1 MATLYVA
8 STETFVGKSATC
20 VGLLTRAQRDGFSIG
35 YMKPVSVSVTR
46 TETSV
51 HDDDAAFIR
60 EHFALPDPLEHV
72 APVLV
77 TQGVVEQIMRG
88 QATTDFVRRLREAYL
103 AVSRN
108 RDLLVVEGANTWA
121 EGLVVDLSADQV
133 SDMLEAPVLL
143 VTLYR
148 SPLSLD
154 AVLAV
159 QRYLGDRLLGVL
171 INEVEAPKIEFV
183 RSRVAPFLEKRGV
196 PVFAILPQD
205 PQLASVT
212 VANLFEFLG
221 GQLIGRPEWCE
232 RQVEHLV
239 IGAMGSAA
247 ALSHFRRRANKAVIT
262 GGDRADLQLAA
273 LETSTSVLVLTGN
286 IRPPATVLDK
296 AEEQQVPVIIVSDDT
311 LTTVERSER
320 VFGHIRFKQAS
331 KIARFT
337 QMLDELFDFDR
348 LYDELGLV
356 RR

>member
-1 MATLYVA
+1 V
-8 STETFVGKSATC
+8 
-20 VGLLTRAQRDGFSIG
+20 
-35 YMKPVSVSVTR
+35 
-46 TETSV
+46 
-51 HDDDAAFIR
+51 
-60 EHFALPDPLEHV
+60 
-72 APVLV
+72 
-77 TQGVVEQIMRG
+77 
-88 QATTDFVRRLREAYL
+88 
-103 AVSRN
+103 
-108 RDLLVVEGANTWA
+108 VVEGANTWA
-121 EGLVVDLSADQV
+121 EGSVVDLSADQV

-154 AVLAV
+154 AILAV

-171 INEVEAPKIEFV
+171 INEVEAPKIDFV
-183 RSRVAPFLEKRGV
+183 KNRVTPFLEQRGV
-196 PVFAILPQD
+196 PVFAVLQHD

-212 VANLFEFLG
+212 VADLFEFLG
-221 GQLIGRPEWCE
+221 GQMIGRPEWCE

-296 AEEQQVPVIIVSDDT
+296 AEEQKVPVIIVADDT

-320 VFGHIRFKQAS
+320 VFGHIRFKQAA
-331 KIARFT
+331 KIARFS
-337 QMLDELFDFDR
+337 QMLDESFDFDR
-348 LYDELGLV
+348 LYDQLGLV
-356 RR
+356 RV